1 MQVQALDTKGRREEM
16 KDLSETVK
24 KILEE
29 HPDARDDDFKVIGYV
44 VKELSPTAMTLT
56 FGQALW
62 NHNKLGLPN
71 FETIRRTRQKLQQDN
86 PDLRGT
92 VYEERMRKQ
101 TEYKDMF
108 TGRKVS

>member
-1 MQVQALDTKGRREEM
+1 M
-16 KDLSETVK
+16 KDLSGLVK
-24 KILEE
+24 QILTE
-29 HPDARDDDFKVIGYV
+29 HKDSRDDDFKVIGYV
-44 VKELSPTAMTLT
+44 VKTLNPEAMHLT
-56 FGQALW
+56 FGQTLW
-62 NHNKLGLPN
+62 NHSKLGLPN